1 MGIRRRR
8 LASPVTP
15 WLDAINSATKEH
27 PSLILLLL
35 ISLMIVPATVAA
47 EPDASASAPSAESL
61 RTAPLT
67 IEEVFARIELT
78 HPLLR
83 ATGLERS
90 QARAKVLKAL
100 GAWEPKVRN
109 EVEMDRYVTYNL
121 TNVSGIPNNFT
132 SGYSDTMLKVAHP
145 WGIEVFG
152 GIRNGFGDR
161 HTINSGTRGSL
172 VAFPQDL
179 QAFWPQQMLIVG
191 GAMNL
196 LRGFMI
202 NEEYAEFQQAEL
214 AGPQAEVKVAQKR
227 QDLYL
232 AGAIQYWD
240 WQVAVKQADV
250 VKRAL
255 AVAEE
260 RYRMVEGRSKA
271 GAVAPIDVVE
281 AQEEVQRRREAAIA
295 AQRKVEY
302 EQYKLAL
309 FLWEDGQPV
318 TPRPEWAPEFQGETP
333 LPSEEDVAAFKA
345 DAAEDR
351 PEVRDLYI
359 EARLNNI
366 ELKLAKNSLL
376 PKLTF
381 AGGPAVGS
389 LYWIGGFGYN
399 MQLRFSMPL
408 FNRGPRGKV
417 LHAQAE
423 QERLAWKQAYTERS
437 VAIDVDNWLSAIVR
451 ARDRVKAGTEALRLA
466 KTLEEGERAR
476 FNMGATSVLFVNL
489 RERAVV
495 EAAYELYRAQADY
508 VVARGGLLWARGA
521 LSKALDENILAKYGD
536 PLHAAGSS
544 GRTISGRD

>member
-1 MGIRRRR
+1 M
-8 LASPVTP
+8 
-15 WLDAINSATKEH
+15 
-27 PSLILLLL
+27 ILLLL
-35 ISLMIVPATVAA
+35 FSLMIVPVTAMA
-47 EPDASASAPSAESL
+47 EPHTAVSASSAESV

-67 IEEVFARIELT
+67 IEEVLARIELT

-83 ATGLERS
+83 ATGLERA

-121 TNVSGIPNNFT
+121 TNVSGIPNVLT

-145 WGIEVFG
+145 YGFEIFG
-152 GIRNGFGDR
+152 GIRNGFGD
-161 HTINSGTRGSL
+161 HATLNGSGGPILRDPQTGP

-179 QAFWPQQMLIVG
+179 QLFWPQQMLIVG
-191 GAMNL
+191 GAFNL
-196 LRGFMI
+196 LRGFMV
-202 NEEYAEFQQAEL
+202 NEEYAEFQQAEI

-232 AGAIQYWD
+232 AGAVQYWD

-250 VKRAL
+250 VKRTL

-333 LPSEEDVAAFKA
+333 LPSEDDVAAFKIE
-345 DAAEDR
+345 AAEDR

-359 EARLNNI
+359 EAQLNNI

-381 AGGPAVGS
+381 EGGPAVGS
-389 LYWIGGFGYN
+389 LYWVGGFGYN
-399 MQLRFSMPL
+399 MRLRFSMPL
-408 FNRGPRGKV
+408 FNRGPRGQV
-417 LHAQAE
+417 LHAEAQ
-423 QERLAWKQAYTERS
+423 QTRLAYKQAYTERQ
-437 VAIDVDNWLSAIVR
+437 VEIDVDNWLSAIVR
-451 ARDRVKAGTEALRLA
+451 ARDRVKAATEGLRLA

-508 VVARGGLLWARGA
+508 AVARGGMLWARGA
-521 LSKALDENILAKYGD
+521 LSKPLPESILAKYGD
-536 PLHAAGSS
+536 ALHAAGSS
-544 GRTISGRD
+544 GRAAQGRD

>member
-1 MGIRRRR
+1 MMV
-8 LASPVTP
+8 PVTV
-15 WLDAINSATKEH
+15 
-27 PSLILLLL
+27 
-35 ISLMIVPATVAA
+35 MA
-47 EPDASASAPSAESL
+47 EPHAPASGSPTESV

-67 IEEVFARIELT
+67 IEEVLARIELT

-83 ATGLERS
+83 ATGLERT

-100 GAWEPKVRN
+100 SAWEPKLRN
-109 EVEMDRYVTYNL
+109 ELEVDRITTWNL
-121 TNVSGIPNNFT
+121 TFTDGFANWQTVGYNDTMIKIGHPYGFEIFSGIR
-132 SGYSDTMLKVAHP
+132 S
-145 WGIEVFG
+145 
-152 GIRNGFGDR
+152 GFGDAGILAASTGGIPR
-161 HTINSGTRGSL
+161 TPTGGPI
-172 VAFPQDL
+172 AMPQDL
-179 QAFWPQQMLIVG
+179 QLFYAQQNIIFG
-191 GAMNL
+191 GAFNL

-281 AQEEVQRRREAAIA
+281 AQQEVQKRREAAIA
-295 AQRKVEY
+295 AQRQVEY
-302 EQYKLAL
+302 EQYKLAF
-309 FLWEDGQPV
+309 FLWENEQPV

-333 LPSEEDVAAFKA
+333 LPSEEDVAAFKVE
-345 DAAEDR
+345 AAEDR

-359 EARLNNI
+359 EAQLNNI
-366 ELKLAKNSLL
+366 ELKLAKNNLL
-376 PKLTF
+376 PKLEF
-381 AGGPAVGS
+381 EGGPAVGGIYY
-389 LYWIGGFGYN
+389 LGGFGYN
-399 MQLRFSMPL
+399 MRLRFSMPL
-408 FNRGPRGKV
+408 FNRAPRGKV

-423 QERLAWKQAYTERS
+423 QERLAYKQAYTERQ

-451 ARDRVKAGTEALRLA
+451 ARDRVKAATEALRLA

-508 VVARGGLLWARGA
+508 AVARGGLLWARGA
-521 LSKALDENILAKYGD
+521 LSKALSENVLAKYGD
-536 PLHAAGSS
+536 PVAAAG
-544 GRTISGRD
+544 ISGRKQQGRD

>member
-1 MGIRRRR
+1 M
-8 LASPVTP
+8 
-15 WLDAINSATKEH
+15 
-27 PSLILLLL
+27 ILLLL
-35 ISLMIVPATVAA
+35 FSLMIVPTTAVA
-47 EPDASASAPSAESL
+47 ESYTASNSPSAESV

-67 IEEVFARIELT
+67 IEEVLARIELT

-100 GAWEPKVRN
+100 GVWEPRLRN
-109 EVEMDRYVTYNL
+109 EVEVDRYITYNL
-121 TNVSGIPNNFT
+121 TNVSGIPNDLT

-145 WGIEVFG
+145 WGVEVFG

-179 QAFWPQQMLIVG
+179 QLFWPQQMLIVG
-191 GAMNL
+191 GAFNL

-202 NEEYAEFQQAEL
+202 NDEYAEFQQAEL

-232 AGAIQYWD
+232 AGAVQYWD

-250 VKRAL
+250 VRRAL

-260 RYRMVEGRSKA
+260 RYQMVEGRSKA

-281 AQEEVQRRREAAIA
+281 AQQEVQRRREAAIA

-333 LPSEEDVAAFKA
+333 LPSEEDVAAFKVEA
-345 DAAEDR
+345 TEDR

-366 ELKLAKNSLL
+366 ELKLAKNNLL

-381 AGGPAVGS
+381 SGGPAVGS
-389 LYWIGGFGYN
+389 LYWVGGFGYN
-399 MQLRFSMPL
+399 MRLEFSMPL

-423 QERLAWKQAYTERS
+423 QERLAWKQAYTERQ
-437 VAIDVDNWLSAIVR
+437 VAIDVDNWLSAVVR
-451 ARDRVKAGTEALRLA
+451 ARDRVKAATEALRLA

-508 VVARGGLLWARGA
+508 AVARGGLLWARGA
-521 LSKALDENILAKYGD
+521 LSKPLDEHVLAKYGN
-536 PLHAAGSS
+536 PLYAAGSS
-544 GRTISGRD
+544 GRISSGRD